1 MEARLQI
8 VVFDGDVID
17 SCVSLIQWLGISVYS
32 IYKTFIQQSV
42 IKKQMTCQSSGI
54 RQLSQSIL
62 KN

>member
-42 IKKQMTCQSSGI
+42 IKKTNDMSII
-54 RQLSQSIL
+54 R
-62 KN
+62 N